1 MQNNIA
7 DVDKVD
13 PESGLAP
20 IHHIVLERRE
30 NKISLLLTLLVYGKA
45 NIDAVARDGKTTL
58 MLAIMVRAPPLFINM
73 LYVYIKFLRC
83 ARHMVSLHCVL
94 HRLKISQ

>member
-1 MQNNIA
+1 MRNSIA

-20 IHHIVLERRE
+20 IHHIVLEGRE
-30 NKISLLLTLLVYGKA
+30 HKTALLLTLLVYGKA

-58 MLAIMVRAPPLFINM
+58 MLAVMVCIPA
-73 LYVYIKFLRC
+73 YCAFLEVVGER
-83 ARHMVSLHCVL
+83 
-94 HRLKISQ
+94 